1 MGFSRYPQNSS
12 RAGHPMSH
20 PEIRIRIENEI
31 LGRQEK
37 RYSEEEQANHL
48 MHLLMESYPLL
59 SASVITSDP
68 DGKGVVVFAQRG
80 LSGHFIKA
88 MYARKDHPLIAAA
101 NRGEV
106 AVSGGDARGMDPGFR
121 LEHEYKALFAVPCRF
136 QGETLGIFVADSG
149 HPDLLDPVTREDFLA
164 FSRLATLF
172 LALRNFRGK
181 ISRVPDV
188 DPVTGLFTFK
198 VFHEVLHRELT
209 RGRKLGHTVGLMFL
223 KVRNLREMNEI
234 YGHVAADHA
243 LEALAERS
251 RFGLRDVDYISR
263 SGGNIYVLMPGMT
276 KEEARG
282 TATKLTESMNA
293 SPIGQG
299 DVFLKLAIGIAAF
312 PKDGDTE
319 RALIPLVE
327 SIVHESMRK
336 GGNAV
341 SVYKD

>member
-1 MGFSRYPQNSS
+1 
-12 RAGHPMSH
+12 MSQ

-48 MHLLMESYPLL
+48 MHLLMENYPLL

-80 LSGHFIKA
+80 LSGHFIKQ

-106 AVSGGDARGMDPGFR
+106 AVSGGDARGKDPGFQ
-121 LEHEYKALFAVPCRF
+121 LEHEYKTLYAVPCRL

-149 HPDLLDPVTREDFLA
+149 QPELLDPETRQDFLA
-164 FSRLATLF
+164 YSRLATLF
-172 LALRNFRGK
+172 LALRNLRGK

-198 VFHEVLHRELT
+198 YFHEVLHRELI
-209 RGRKLGHTVGLMFL
+209 RGKKLGHTVSLMFL

-234 YGHVAADHA
+234 YGHVAADKA
-243 LEALAERS
+243 LEALAERI
-251 RFGLRDVDYISR
+251 RFALRDVDYVSR

-282 TATKLTESMNA
+282 TAAKMAESMNA

-319 RALIPLVE
+319 RRLIPLVE
-327 SIVHESMRK
+327 SMVHESMRK

-341 SVYKD
+341 SVSKD

>member
-1 MGFSRYPQNSS
+1 
-12 RAGHPMSH
+12 MSH

-31 LGRQEK
+31 FGRQEK

-48 MHLLMESYPLL
+48 MHLLMENYRLL

-80 LSGHFIKA
+80 LSGHFIKE
-88 MYARKDHPLIAAA
+88 MYARKDHPLLAAA

-121 LEHEYKALFAVPCRF
+121 LEHEYQALYAGPCRL

-149 HPDLLDPVTREDFLA
+149 RPDLLDPETRRDFLA

-172 LALRNFRGK
+172 LALRNLRGK

-198 VFHEVLHRELT
+198 YFHEVLHRELV
-209 RGRKLGHTVGLMFL
+209 RGKKLGHTVSLMFL
-223 KVRNLREMNEI
+223 KVRNLREMNEV
-234 YGHVAADHA
+234 YGHVAADTG
-243 LEALAERS
+243 LGALAARIRS
-251 RFGLRDVDYISR
+251 ALRDVDYASR
-263 SGGNIYVLMPGMT
+263 SGGNIYVLMPGMN
-276 KEEARG
+276 KEEAREL
-282 TATKLTESMNA
+282 AAKIAESMDA

-299 DVFLKLAIGIAAF
+299 NVFLKLAIGIAAF

-319 RALIPLVE
+319 RILIPHVE
-327 SIVHESMRK
+327 SMVHESMRK

-341 SVYKD
+341 FVYKD